1 MKLEVVKVPRRLG
14 WPLWALL
21 VVCAWLALGCAALH
35 LGSRLEQPLQLCLF
49 KRVTSLPCPTCGF
62 TRGALSAVRGHP
74 ARAWLYNPLLFSA
87 LALLFAACLGRVLFA
102 RSVKMTLTRT
112 ERRAAWVLGIALFIC
127 NWAYIILCVG

>member
-21 VVCAWLALGCAALH
+21 VVCAWLALGGAAIH

-49 KRVTSLPCPTCGF
+49 KRISGLPCPTCGF
-62 TRGALSAVRGHP
+62 TRGALCVLHGHLGQ
-74 ARAWLYNPLLFSA
+74 AWLYNPLLFSA

-102 RSVKMTLTRT
+102 RSVKTTLTRT
-112 ERRAAWVLGIALFIC
+112 ERHAAWILCIALFLC

>member
-14 WPLWALL
+14 WPLF
-21 VVCAWLALGCAALH
+21 H

-49 KRVTSLPCPTCGF
+49 KRISGLPCPTCGF
-62 TRGALSAVRGHP
+62 TRGALCVLHGHLGQ
-74 ARAWLYNPLLFSA
+74 AWLYNPLLFSA

-102 RSVKMTLTRT
+102 RSVKTTLTRT
-112 ERRAAWVLGIALFIC
+112 ERHAAWILCIALFLC